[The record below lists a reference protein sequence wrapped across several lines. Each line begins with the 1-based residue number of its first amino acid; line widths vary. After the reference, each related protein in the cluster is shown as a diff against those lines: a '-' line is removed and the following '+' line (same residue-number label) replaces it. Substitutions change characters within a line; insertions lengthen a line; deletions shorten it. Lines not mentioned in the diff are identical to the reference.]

1 MRSRRVFSPEF
12 KVQVVLE
19 LLSGATSLAEA
30 ARRHQVK
37 PDILSRWKAEFLE
50 RAPALFQSPERHSQ
64 DQARVADLERLVGK
78 LTLELEVT
86 KKASSLLHGRR
97 ESGGGWQ

>member
-1 MRSRRVFSPEF
+1 MRSRRAFSPEF

-30 ARRHQVK
+30 ARHHQVK

-50 RAPALFQSPERHSQ
+50 RAPALFQSPERHRQ

-97 ESGGGWQ
+97 ESGEGWR